1 MVEKLMT
8 LGFSQQMAED
18 IIWAYQDDLPGLK
31 AYVQVIKIVAAHV

>member
-1 MVEKLMT
+1 MVEKLMA

-18 IIWAYQDDLPGLK
+18 IIWAYQDDFPGLK